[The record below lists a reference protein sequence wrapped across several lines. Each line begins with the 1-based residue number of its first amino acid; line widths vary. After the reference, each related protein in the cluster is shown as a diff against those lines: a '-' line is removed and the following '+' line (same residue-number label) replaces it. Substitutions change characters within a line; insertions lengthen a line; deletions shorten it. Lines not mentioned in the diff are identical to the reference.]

1 MMIMI
6 KVIIANIYVLS
17 WSQALCLVLY
27 LYYLL

>member
-6 KVIIANIYVLS
+6 KVIIANICVLS
-17 WSQALCLVLY
+17 WSQALCPVLY